1 MVNGMESSHLA
12 FYGLLGGSAAAS
24 AAALGGVVRHLR
36 LAVWGVLLYPNGS
49 TVFVVVVVVV
59 VVVAVVVSSLFR
71 RCRRRRR
78 TVLTFTHR
86 HILLRPH
93 QTYRYRVLTNGLQ
106 FNTDSALPREQAQT
120 RCVRFSL
127 TITV

>member
-24 AAALGGVVRHLR
+24 AAALGGVMRHLR

-49 TVFVVVVVVV
+49 TVFVVVVVV

-93 QTYRYRVLTNGLQ
+93 QTYRYRVLTNGLK
-106 FNTDSALPREQAQT
+106 FNPDSALPREQAQT